1 MGPFAC
7 EYILNSRKSKLP
19 SVENP
24 VPLHQWAKEN
34 QPNDEMLW
42 KNAAGRQIDFVRN
55 DLNPLI
61 QNKLKNDDRTGVEV
75 ISEHRSK
82 SIILPVYFLARG
94 DLKIILRYNFYNW
107 KMSVICSRTI
117 DANFDGL
124 FHTTSPIEPD
134 YTGNEL
140 ASVYFEGFPEDL
152 CFDYYESTDKK
163 VWSAEI
169 GNDQMLWTTTYLI
182 LKALGYV
189 VPTKWHTKESH
200 RKELDEDRAEWD
212 AKQAKEKENGKS

>member
-1 MGPFAC
+1 M
-7 EYILNSRKSKLP
+7 EMKLEVPKQIP
-19 SVENP
+19 SVESP
-24 VPLHQWAKEN
+24 VTLHQWITEHPVK
-34 QPNDEMLW
+34 DEMLW
-42 KNAAGRQIDFVRN
+42 QKAAFNQFNFVRD

-61 QNKLKNDDRTGVEV
+61 QNRLKSAERKDIQV

-82 SIILPVYFLARG
+82 SIVLPVYVLERG

-107 KMSVICSRTI
+107 KMSVICNRKI
-117 DANFDGL
+117 DADFGGL
-124 FHTTSPIEPD
+124 FHTTPPIEPD

-169 GNDQMLWTTTYLI
+169 SNDQMLWTTMYLI
-182 LKALGYV
+182 LKAIGYIE
-189 VPTKWHTKESH
+189 PMTWHTKESH
-200 RKELDEDRAEWD
+200 QKELDEQSADWD
-212 AKQAKEKENGKS
+212 AELAKDKKDKK

>member
-1 MGPFAC
+1 M
-7 EYILNSRKSKLP
+7 EMKLEVPKQIP
-19 SVENP
+19 SVESP
-24 VPLHQWAKEN
+24 VTLHDWITEHPVQ
-34 QPNDEMLW
+34 DEMLW
-42 KNAAGRQIDFVRN
+42 RKAAFNQFNFVRD
-55 DLNPLI
+55 DLNPLL
-61 QNKLKNDDRTGVEV
+61 QNKLKSADRKNIQV

-82 SIILPVYFLARG
+82 SIILPVYVLERG

-107 KMSVICSRTI
+107 KMSVICSRRI

-124 FHTTSPIEPD
+124 FHTTPPIEPD

-169 GNDQMLWTTTYLI
+169 SGDYLMYITLYLI
-182 LKALGYV
+182 LKALEYIE
-189 VPTKWHTKESH
+189 PIKWHTKESH
-200 RKELDEDRAEWD
+200 RKELDADYAEWD
-212 AKQAKEKENGKS
+212 AERAKEKEKKNECK

>member
-1 MGPFAC
+1 M
-7 EYILNSRKSKLP
+7 EMKLEVPKAIP
-19 SVENP
+19 SVESP
-24 VPLHQWAKEN
+24 VPLHQWIKEN

-42 KNAAGRQIDFVRN
+42 KNAAGRQMTFVRDN
-55 DLNPLI
+55 LNPLL
-61 QNKLKNDDRTGVEV
+61 QNKLKRAERKDIQV

-82 SIILPVYFLARG
+82 SIILPVYVLERE

-107 KMSVICSRTI
+107 KMSVICGKKI

-124 FHTTSPIEPD
+124 FHTTPPIEPD

-169 GNDQMLWTTTYLI
+169 SNDQMLWTTVYLI
-182 LKALGYV
+182 LKALGYIESMKWR
-189 VPTKWHTKESH
+189 TKKSH
-200 RKELDEDRAEWD
+200 RKELDADMAEWD
-212 AKQAKEKENGKS
+212 AKRAKEKNEKS